1 MGAMERKGGSMECR
15 VFGKWGVG
23 SMGNEI
29 VVRER
34 SDVGGYSEADGYC
47 IRRGTGI
54 GLRRTN
60 AFISYQATTLPS
72 VPFQILTLTLTQA
85 IPS

>member
-1 MGAMERKGGSMECR
+1 VGGVWE
-15 VFGKWGVG
+15 V
-23 SMGNEI
+23 GNEI

-34 SDVGGYSEADGYC
+34 SDAGGFSEADGYC

-54 GLRRTN
+54 GFRRTN
-60 AFISYQATTLPS
+60 AFISYQSTTLPS

>member
-1 MGAMERKGGSMECR
+1 MGAMERKGGSVEWG

-23 SMGNEI
+23 SMANESM
-29 VVRER
+29 VRER
-34 SDVGGYSEADGYC
+34 SDAPGYSEADGYC
-47 IRRGTGI
+47 IPRGTGI
-54 GLRRTN
+54 GFRRTN

-72 VPFQILTLTLTQA
+72 VPIQILTLTLTQA